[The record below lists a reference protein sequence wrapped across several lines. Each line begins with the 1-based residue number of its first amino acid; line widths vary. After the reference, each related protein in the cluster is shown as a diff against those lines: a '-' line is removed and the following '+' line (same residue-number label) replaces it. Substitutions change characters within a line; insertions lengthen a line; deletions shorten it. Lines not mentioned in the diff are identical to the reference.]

1 MRFLSGYASLDAS
14 RRRKVNRVKWNDI
27 PFDENASPEVKALEF
42 DLQCEENARE
52 ATTEETDK

>member
-1 MRFLSGYASLDAS
+1 LRFLSGYASLDTS

-27 PFDENASPEVKALEF
+27 PFTDAEPETLALEF
-42 DLQCEENARE
+42 DLQCEENVRE